1 MSQETDRFDIQTR
14 ITVGNAG
21 MVYRAIDR
29 QTGQPVAVKL
39 LSGANLPAAFD
50 AASLRADVPDLL
62 GLGGEHVITLIAAA
76 DDEDGMVLAYPW
88 AEGTPGSLVPA
99 ARPLDPDEARQLAAQ
114 FVTALECAERHNRPH
129 GEIRPSH
136 IVVGASEGSPWLW
149 LLDWGLSIHR
159 TTQPPE
165 SLPFTAPERLVG
177 GPPTLAADFF
187 SVGASLYFL
196 LTGRAPA
203 AGADPAA
210 LATFWQQAQPIPLAT
225 LRPDL
230 PPAFASW
237 VHALLEPA
245 PERRPRST
253 LAARSLLEGRPIP
266 VATIIQP
273 DAGKPLPVAVPVT
286 VRAPEAAGPTATPPT
301 PSATQQPARR
311 PQRPPEARPARS
323 KSSPWPLVLVLAS
336 ATALGGGIW
345 FFRDGLTEVVRSFTS
360 VASRAVGAGENG
372 AGTGSD
378 NDAASLPSDPPGAAL
393 VLDGTDKAYAEVT
406 LSKIQP
412 PKVDHPIDGALTI
425 ESWVK
430 LEDGIDANDGILAVE
445 RKLDISF
452 GDGHPRVRTGNKD
465 IVVAKGTITPG
476 RWMHVAAVRDEK
488 GIWKLYLDGKPDG
501 TASEPDRHTL
511 DDLRIGGTLE
521 GGGTKGMLAEFR
533 IWTGERTPR
542 QIKTHFA
549 RTIEADA
556 PGLVFHGLREM
567 TWGDLQSGAG
577 VRRIQEVPWQEI
589 AK

>member
-39 LSGANLPAAFD
+39 LSGANLPAPFD
-50 AASLRADVPDLL
+50 AASLRADVPELL
-62 GLGGEHVITLIAAA
+62 RIGGPHVLTLIAAM

-88 AEGTPGSLVPA
+88 AEGTPGPLVPA
-99 ARPLDPDEARQLAAQ
+99 ARPLGPGEARQLAAQ
-114 FVTALECAERHNRPH
+114 FVTALECAERHNCPH
-129 GEIRPSH
+129 GDIRPSH
-136 IVVGASEGSPWLW
+136 IVVGASEGTPWLW

-159 TTQPPE
+159 ATQPPE
-165 SLPFTAPERLVG
+165 FLPFTAPERLAGVQ
-177 GPPTLAADFF
+177 PTLAADFF

-203 AGADPAA
+203 AGADPAT
-210 LATFWQQAQPIPLAT
+210 LATFWRQAQPAPLAT

-237 VHALLEPA
+237 VHALLNPA
-245 PERRPRST
+245 PERRPQST

-266 VATIIQP
+266 IAAIIEP
-273 DAGKPLPVAVPVT
+273 DAGKPLPVAVPV
-286 VRAPEAAGPTATPPT
+286 RAPATAGPPATPSTPPT
-301 PSATQQPARR
+301 TQQPARS

-336 ATALGGGIW
+336 ATALGGGLW
-345 FFRDGLTEVVRSFTS
+345 FFRSALTDAVRSFTS
-360 VASRAVGAGENG
+360 AASRVAGAGESG
-372 AGTGSD
+372 AWTGSD
-378 NDAASLPSDPPGAAL
+378 DDASSLPSDPPGAAL

-406 LSKIQP
+406 LSKLQP

-430 LEDGIDANDGILAVE
+430 LEEGIDANDGILAVE

-452 GDGHPRVRTGNKD
+452 ADGHPRVRAGNKD

-476 RWMHVAAVRDEK
+476 RWMHVATVRDET

-501 TASEPDRHTL
+501 TATEPDRHTV
-511 DDLRIGGTLE
+511 DELRIGGTLA

-533 IWTGERTPR
+533 IWMGERSPR
-542 QIKTHFA
+542 QIKAHFA

-556 PGLVFHGLREM
+556 LGLVFHGLREA

-577 VRRIQEVPWQEI
+577 VRRTQEVPWQEI
-589 AK
+589 TK